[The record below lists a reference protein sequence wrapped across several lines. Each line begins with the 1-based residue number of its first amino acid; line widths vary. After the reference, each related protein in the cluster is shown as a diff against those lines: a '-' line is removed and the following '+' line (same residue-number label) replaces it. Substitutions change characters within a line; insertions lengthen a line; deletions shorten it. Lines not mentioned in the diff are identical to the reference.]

1 MRSLVLVMLFAFAAT
16 ASAQSVDR
24 TMINRIVDEGLN
36 HSELP
41 QTAEYLTDIIG
52 GRMTN
57 SPQMR
62 AAEKWTQEKFH
73 GWGLPKVYTE
83 GYEFGR
89 GWSIER
95 IEVRMLTPRVLT
107 LHAIPVA
114 WTPSTPGTLKAPI
127 VVAPMRR
134 ERDFDQWR
142 GKLKGAV
149 VFISKPGE
157 GSEADQAPFHRLT
170 DEEISKQD
178 IYQQPT
184 QAQVQLERSLKRA
197 AFAAK
202 LDAFLAAEGALASVK
217 ESYRDGGLLHGEGY
231 AHRVGLTP
239 VIPSVEMAAED
250 YRKLA
255 RLAKA
260 GAAPTIELTSTVR
273 YYDDDHNA
281 YDIFAEIPG
290 RDAKAGYVMAGAHL
304 DSWVAADGAT
314 DNGAGSVTVM
324 EAARI
329 LAKLGVKPKR
339 AIRFALWSGEEQ
351 GLLGSKAYVEKHLA
365 ERPPITD
372 PEVAKIDRD
381 VTWSARWPITLK
393 PGHAELAAYFNID
406 NGSGKVR
413 GIYTEGNV
421 AVVPIFREW
430 LEPFAGMGASKVVA
444 KPTGGTDHVF
454 MQAVG
459 ISGFQFLQDPLD
471 YMSRT
476 HHSSVDTYDH
486 LKIAD
491 LKQAAVILASMLWLS
506 AERDQPLPRLPVQ
519 SKPSETDP
527 FSYDTPDEE

>member
-1 MRSLVLVMLFAFAAT
+1 MRSSVLVALLAFAAAAPAET
-16 ASAQSVDR
+16 VDR

-41 QTAEYLTDIIG
+41 QTAEYLTDVIG

-62 AAEKWTQEKFH
+62 AAEKWTQEKYR
-73 GWGLPKVYTE
+73 GWNLPNVYTE
-83 GYEFGR
+83 GYDFGR

-95 IEVRMLTPRVLT
+95 IDVRMLTPRVLT

-114 WTPSTPGTLKAPI
+114 WTPSTQGTLKAPI

-134 ERDFDQWR
+134 ERDFDKWR
-142 GKLKGAV
+142 GKLRGAI

-157 GSEADQAPFHRLT
+157 GSESEQAPFHRLT
-170 DEEISKQD
+170 DEEIGKQD
-178 IYQQPT
+178 IYLQPT
-184 QAQVQLERSLKRA
+184 QSHVQTEKNLKRV

-217 ESYRDGGLLHGEGY
+217 ESYRDGALLHGEGY
-231 AHRVGLTP
+231 AHRVGATP
-239 VIPSVEMAAED
+239 VVPGIEMAAED

-273 YYDDDHNA
+273 YHDEDHNA
-281 YDIFAEIPG
+281 YNIFAQIPG

-351 GLLGSKAYVEKHLA
+351 GLLGSMAYVEKHLA

-372 PEVAKIDRD
+372 PEVAKLDRRD
-381 VTWSARWPITLK
+381 VAWSTRWPITLK
-393 PGHAELAAYFNID
+393 PGHTDLAAYFNID

-430 LEPFAGMGASKVVA
+430 LEPFAGMGAAKVVA
-444 KPTGGTDHVF
+444 RPTGGTDHVF
-454 MQAVG
+454 MQSVG
-459 ISGFQFLQDPLD
+459 IPAFQFLQDPLD

-476 HHSSVDTYDH
+476 HHSNADTYDH
-486 LKIAD
+486 LQIAD

-506 AERDQPLPRLPVQ
+506 AERDQPDGHGV
-519 SKPSETDP
+519 
-527 FSYDTPDEE
+527 PDLLRD